1 MSLGTK
7 FCSFQMTRFWL
18 FLWLLV
24 IWVSSLFFSSSSSFS
39 FSQLLCVGVDNALIK
54 GEIANKRLT
63 STLVCSCFCVMS
75 D

>member
-7 FCSFQMTRFWL
+7 FCSFQMTLFWL

-39 FSQLLCVGVDNALIK
+39 QLLCVGVDNALIK
-54 GEIANKRLT
+54 GGDYERKVDMCPCGLD
-63 STLVCSCFCVMS
+63 L
-75 D
+75 